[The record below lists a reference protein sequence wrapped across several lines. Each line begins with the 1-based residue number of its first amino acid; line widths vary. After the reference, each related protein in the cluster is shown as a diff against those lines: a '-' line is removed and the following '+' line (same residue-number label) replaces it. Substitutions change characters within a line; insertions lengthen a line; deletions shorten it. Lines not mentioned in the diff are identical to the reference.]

1 MIVVLGLAL
10 AGCED
15 SAVDISDFPASVG
28 AEARQLI
35 VALRSNGTSADVVES
50 VPAGSSLF
58 GVPATLVRVPGGEL
72 FIFEFASAADVDA
85 AVARVP
91 SILATTTFPPGP
103 HFYRGS
109 RVIVLY
115 VGMDAGVISALE
127 RLLGPAFAALP
138 RPQTGA

>member
-1 MIVVLGLAL
+1 MALAL
-10 AGCED
+10 AACED
-15 SAVDISDFPASVG
+15 PGVDISDFPDSVG

-35 VALRSNGTSADVVES
+35 VALRSNGTSADVVETI
-50 VPAGSSLF
+50 PPGSSLF

-72 FIFEFASAADVDA
+72 FIFEFASAAEVDA

-91 SILATTTFPPGP
+91 FILATTTFPPGP
-103 HFYRGS
+103 HFYRGN

-138 RPQTGA
+138 RSRTDA